1 MSTKL
6 WTEEAF
12 CHVDRYTCLMPVEY
26 ESDGEDVIKNY
37 TKKRMACRH
46 ALSGECSLGNECE
59 FFKKAPEILDKN
71 SPWFER

>member
-37 TKKRMACRH
+37 TKKRPSVHRILRH
-46 ALSGECSLGNECE
+46 E
-59 FFKKAPEILDKN
+59 
-71 SPWFER
+71 

>member
-1 MSTKL
+1 
-6 WTEEAF
+6 
-12 CHVDRYTCLMPVEY
+12 MPVEY